1 MKKNFPTISDTP
13 MSEKFPYQLYLVVG
27 ESDCI
32 HHSIEKTVELAIKGG
47 VDIVQLREKDKN
59 YKDFLKTALR
69 LKEITERYKVPLIIN
84 DHVKVAID
92 TPANGIHV
100 GQNDIAPTVLK
111 SILKKNQLIG
121 YSVEDI
127 SQVSTADAKA
137 ADYLAASPIF
147 STPTKSDT
155 NTPWQPEGLKI
166 LRSKTSQPIVAI
178 GGIHHKNIKIIL
190 EAGADC
196 IAVVSAISKAENP
209 QKAAEILKEQIIQ
222 HAGSKI

>member
-1 MKKNFPTISDTP
+1 MSD
-13 MSEKFPYQLYLVVG
+13 KFPYRLYLVVG

-47 VDIVQLREKDKN
+47 VDIVQLREKDKS
-59 YKDFLKTALR
+59 YKDFLKTAQR
-69 LKEITERYKVPLIIN
+69 LKEITSKYNVPLIIN

-111 SILKKNQLIG
+111 SILKKNQIIG
-121 YSVEDI
+121 YSIEDI
-127 SQVSTADAKA
+127 SQVATADAKA
-137 ADYLAASPIF
+137 ADYLAASPVF

-155 NTPWQPEGLKI
+155 HTPWEPEGLKI

-178 GGIHHKNIKIIL
+178 GGIHHENVKTIL

-209 QKAAEILKEQIIQ
+209 QKAAEILREQIIK
-222 HAGSKI
+222 HGRSKI